1 MSRGRVLGMLWGIL
15 MGWLGGWVRGANP
28 ATEPVREVA
37 EPARIRV
44 EVALPEAVRGLGQE
58 ARLLVVLTQSGEGE
72 PRERL
77 GRMGAEAPT
86 VLGVDVAARSGAA
99 TVTLGEGAAVFPWR
113 SLGEL
118 PAGQYSVQ
126 ALLMTNRDLWLPEAP
141 GNWHSDPVTVEV
153 DPRRRGRIPLSLTR
167 ALSSEVMPVDREFVR
182 YRRIRSEAL
191 SRFWGRDM
199 WIRVGVVLPGSWE
212 EGGSRR
218 YPLVLDIGGYGS
230 RYDRAKGWLGN
241 RGGVREAW
249 LASDAPQLI
258 WVTLDGA
265 GPLGDPY
272 QVDSE
277 NHGPY
282 GTALMTEVLPAL
294 EHEFRAIGQPWAR
307 FTTGGSTGGWVSF
320 ALQCLYPEMLGGCWS
335 GFPDPLDFRHFQL
348 LDLYQDSGAFVNR
361 AGFERPSARTLEG
374 DVKFTMRHEVQYENV
389 LGLGNVFTRSGG
401 QWGAWNATF
410 GAQGSNGWPVPAWDP
425 QNGRMDPGTAK
436 GWERWDL
443 RRMLERDW
451 AVLGPKLQGKLRVW
465 VGEADEYFLNHAVH
479 RMDEMLAR
487 MDPPA
492 GARFEYGAGKG
503 HGWNPRTQVE
513 MWREMQAAAD
523 RGAPVESGREAYFR
537 SRFMHGIAWVHCM
550 GGR

>member
-1 MSRGRVLGMLWGIL
+1 MGCAWGVA
-15 MGWLGGWVRGANP
+15 WAANP
-28 ATEPVREVA
+28 AAEPIANPVEPGRIRFEVA
-37 EPARIRV
+37 M
-44 EVALPEAVRGLGQE
+44 PEAVRRLEQE
-58 ARLLVVLTQSGEGE
+58 ARLLVVLARPGGDE
-72 PRERL
+72 PRGKL
-77 GRMGAEAPT
+77 GRLGAEAPT
-86 VLGVDVAARSGAA
+86 VLGMDVPARSGAA
-99 TVTLGEGAAVFPWR
+99 TMSLGEGSALFPWR

-118 PAGQYSVQ
+118 PAGEYQVQ
-126 ALLMTNRDLWLPEAP
+126 ALLMTNRDLWLPAAP
-141 GNWHSDPVTVEV
+141 GNWFSDPVTVQI
-153 DPRRRGRIPLSLTR
+153 DPHRRDRIEFKLTR
-167 ALSSEVMPVDREFVR
+167 SLPVEVMPENREFVR
-182 YRRIRSEAL
+182 FRRIRSEVL
-191 SRFWGRDM
+191 SRFWGREM
-199 WIRVGVVLPGSWE
+199 SVRVGVVLPGSWE

-218 YPLVLDIGGYGS
+218 YPLVLDIGGFGS
-230 RYDRAKGWLGN
+230 RYDRAKGWL
-241 RGGVREAW
+241 RKQGGVREAW

-282 GTALMTEVLPAL
+282 GTALMTEILPAL

-348 LDLYQDSGAFVNR
+348 LDLYADNQAFVN
-361 AGFERPSARTLEG
+361 ADGFERPSARTLEG

-389 LGLGNVFTRSGG
+389 LGLGNVFIRSGG

-410 GAQGSNGWPVPAWDP
+410 GSRGSNGWPVPAWDP
-425 QNGRMDPGTAK
+425 RTGRMDPVALK

-443 RRMLERDW
+443 RRMLARDW

-465 VGEADEYFLNHAVH
+465 VGESDEYFLNHAVH

-492 GARFEYGAGKG
+492 GARFEYGAGRG
-503 HGWNPRTQVE
+503 HGWNPRTQAG
-513 MWREMQAAAD
+513 MWREMQAVVDQAAP
-523 RGAPVESGREAYFR
+523 AEAGREAYFR
-537 SRFMHGIAWVHCM
+537 TRFMHGTACVQCKV
-550 GGR
+550 GG